1 MILFTSANPNRLL
14 LRGILAMLAGIT
26 VVAVPGFSL
35 KTLMQFLGIVLLAD
49 GLIAFLTDYFS
60 TKQRKVLPIV
70 PRGVSNLVIGFILV
84 VFPTL
89 LVNVFVF
96 VIGLLLVLA
105 GASQLMNLL
114 GTRGRIG
121 FSWPML
127 VISMVSLVAGII
139 LIAHPFESARAVL
152 VLFGIVVFVY
162 GLGEL
167 LWSFKIRKLRQIQAK
182 QNPGVVD
189 TEYEE
194 VKE

>member
-1 MILFTSANPNRLL
+1 MILFTSSNPNRLL

-26 VVAVPGFSL
+26 VVVVPGFSMRA
-35 KTLMQFLGIVLLAD
+35 LMQFMGIVLLAD

-60 TKQRKVLPIV
+60 TKQKKVLPIV
-70 PRGVSNLVIGFILV
+70 PRGVSNLIIGFILI

-105 GASQLMNLL
+105 GASQLMNLI
-114 GTRGRIG
+114 GTRGRISL
-121 FSWPML
+121 SWPML
-127 VISMVSLVAGII
+127 AISMVSLVAGIV

-162 GLGEL
+162 GFGEL
-167 LWSFKIRKLRQIQAK
+167 LWSFKIRKLQQIQAT
-182 QNPGVVD
+182 QNPGIVD